1 MIQKSNILTFCGQVM
16 SGSFEDILG
25 LFGVD
30 EPGDISDA

>member
-1 MIQKSNILTFCGQVM
+1 M

-30 EPGDISDA
+30 EPGDISDAWLSFDHD